1 MAVVIPFRPA
11 RPGRRSAAAAEVQPG
26 RSAEILFFTGV
37 RYERQDDK
45 PAQPRADEMRRAAP
59 RSRKRVKQQA

>member
-1 MAVVIPFRPA
+1 MAVVIPFRSA
-11 RPGRRSAAAAEVQPG
+11 RPSRRSVTAEVRSG

-45 PAQPRADEMRRAAP
+45 PAQPRADEMRRTAP